1 MLNFVIQAWKGSA
14 LDLMCKS
21 NEADIIFLSHTFTLH
36 CHIIHYPNILQRL
49 YIFSAPLESFL
60 GFQKDDSVIFISF
73 GSLLH
78 TAPFWGSLPTP
89 PLLGDQQGLEG
100 HPASRQ

>member
-1 MLNFVIQAWKGSA
+1 MLAVGVAPKGAARWEPLSA
-14 LDLMCKS
+14 S
-21 NEADIIFLSHTFTLH
+21 
-36 CHIIHYPNILQRL
+36 
-49 YIFSAPLESFL
+49 LESFI
-60 GFQKDDSVIFISF
+60 GFQKDDGVIFISF

-100 HPASRQ
+100 HPASRR